1 MSRAR
6 TVTAG
11 GLVGPGADPTP
22 EAGGIAR
29 LLALPAAERAEI
41 VRQLKPAERRGL
53 AQAWPF
59 LAHGGQLPPAGDW
72 RVWLMR
78 AGRGFGK
85 TRAGAEWVS
94 EIARTTPGARI
105 ALVAAT
111 LEEGRSVMVEGASGI
126 VAVARKAE
134 RVEWRASRGE
144 LRFASGAVAQVYSA
158 AAPETLRG
166 PEHHVAWCDELAKWR
181 HGDRAWDNLALGL
194 RLGSHPRTLVT
205 TTPRPVTLLKRIM
218 AQPGTVETLGGTRDN
233 PHLLAV
239 FLKQMET
246 LYGGTRLG
254 RQELE
259 GALVEDREGALWTRG
274 AIEAARGKPPALLAR
289 VVVGVDPPAGAAQ
302 GGGDACGIVA
312 VGRDREGV
320 AHVLED
326 ASVRGL
332 APEGWAAAVAGCAA
346 RHGADRVVAEA
357 NQGGAMVDSVLR
369 TADAGLPIQ
378 LVHASRGKVARAEPV
393 SLLTARGRLRF
404 AGRFPALEDELC
416 GLLTGG
422 DYAGPGRS
430 PDRADAMVWAVS
442 ALMFGPRGVA
452 GVRVLG

>member
-1 MSRAR
+1 MTGRQAS
-6 TVTAG
+6 VTDG
-11 GLVGPGADPTP
+11 GLVGPA
-22 EAGGIAR
+22 AGGEGGAMAR
-29 LLALPAAERAEI
+29 LVALPRAERIAAAMAM
-41 VRQLKPAERRGL
+41 RPGERRGL
-53 AQAWPF
+53 LESWP
-59 LAHGGQLPPAGDW
+59 LWAHAGQLPPLGDW
-72 RVWLMR
+72 RVWLIR

-126 VAVARKAE
+126 VAVARTGE
-134 RVEWRASRGE
+134 PVDWRASRNE
-144 LRFASGAVAQVYSA
+144 LRFHSGAVAQVYSA
-158 AAPETLRG
+158 ASPETLRG
-166 PEHHVAWCDELAKWR
+166 PEHHVAWCDELAKWPR
-181 HGDRAWDNLALGL
+181 GDAVWDNLVLGL
-194 RLGSHPRTLVT
+194 RLGDTPRTLVT
-205 TTPRPVTLLKRIM
+205 TTPRPVALLKRIM
-218 AQPGTVETLGGTRDN
+218 AQPGIVETLGGTRDN
-233 PHLLAV
+233 PHLPDV
-239 FLKQMET
+239 FVEQVEA

-254 RQELE
+254 RQELD
-259 GALVEDREGALWTRG
+259 GVLVEDREGALWTRDG
-274 AIEAARGKPPALLAR
+274 IEAARGEPPAVCTR
-289 VVVGVDPPAGAAQ
+289 VVVGVDPPAGSIGG

-312 VGRDREGV
+312 VGQDGEGV

-357 NQGGAMVDSVLR
+357 NQGGTMVGSVLR
-369 TADAGLPIQ
+369 TAGTDLPIE

-393 SLLTARGRLRF
+393 SLLTGRRLRF

-452 GVRVLG
+452 GIRAL